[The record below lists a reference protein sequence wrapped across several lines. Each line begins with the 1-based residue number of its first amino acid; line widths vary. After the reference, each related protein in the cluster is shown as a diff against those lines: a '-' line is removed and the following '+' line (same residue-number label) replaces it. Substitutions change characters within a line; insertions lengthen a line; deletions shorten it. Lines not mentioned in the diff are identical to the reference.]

1 MNLYWLPSAA
11 GTNQL
16 PAIKY
21 PQVCPVL
28 SENSIQL
35 KRSWSQPRNSSKL
48 KRGKCQNARS
58 KHGES
63 EGRISST
70 KNKHNEISLFLEESH
85 CHSRQEH
92 SRGSLWLCHGVQAW
106 MWSRVCPSS
115 VTHSPSSPP
124 CNHSLTLH
132 IPSASTTS
140 QDCKQ
145 FMEEELLKL
154 FGVLLRFKWKQC
166 LLLMG
171 NFLLGL
177 YNKHLEMFWE
187 CQSSWSCFNS

>member
-35 KRSWSQPRNSSKL
+35 KRSWSQPGNSNKL

-70 KNKHNEISLFLEESH
+70 KNKHNEYFTL
-85 CHSRQEH
+85 
-92 SRGSLWLCHGVQAW
+92 SRGKPLSQQTGALQGFTMVVPWSPSMDVEQGLSQLCHTQPFITSLQSFINTA
-106 MWSRVCPSS
+106 
-115 VTHSPSSPP
+115 HSFSQHNEPGLQTI
-124 CNHSLTLH
+124 HGGGALTALWG
-132 IPSASTTS
+132 P
-140 QDCKQ
+140 
-145 FMEEELLKL
+145 
-154 FGVLLRFKWKQC
+154 FKV
-166 LLLMG
+166 
-171 NFLLGL
+171 
-177 YNKHLEMFWE
+177 
-187 CQSSWSCFNS
+187 